1 MALQAAYQQYLA
13 TPNSSFLAENASLHY
28 ITTLT
33 TFHGAAEIIKH
44 LNNQTKKIKKKSEKI
59 IDVVDGTSSL
69 AVETELTVEFLNGGG
84 AYLPGIDDNFL
95 ADREVTF
102 LVIHIVSFD
111 ANGKITQIRLNWDQ
125 GSLLKL
131 IDVIGKT
138 GRNWPIR
145 DGKDQVKLIQ
155 NSVLSA
161 AKPAAPSAAPY
172 QKEGEVL
179 RRSREN
185 STNVTRDPHSSLALF
200 APRESDEEA
209 EQLPTVIAPRASA
222 RPPPR
227 DYHDLFVGQDSTE
240 NADASVNEKGSDSPF
255 KHAAVG
261 AIAPKFGAGKNYK
274 PSRIF
279 DHDETDEFDENP
291 TASARDSRQESNRHS
306 AIGAIAPKSGAGKNY
321 QPSRIFDTDENAP
334 IKQST
339 GHKSTISL
347 TKPNPKKYN
356 HFDIGSGVASDDTT
370 AAAKPNE
377 TQAAPKSKHGSSWG
391 FEDFYTPVKSVPT
404 RGLAAQAQDVHWG
417 NENDEVPE
425 SPIRKPKLDQP
436 RKDAETH
443 FEFQDDGAPEGQ
455 TRPIGRPRG
464 QGSNNG
470 LGLYRNNVFS
480 GDGLTPE
487 DTRQRE
493 AATLANIKDR
503 YKDFDPHFAIT
514 DDVDSPSTRQFQRP
528 LGNVANVKDRRKDFD
543 PHFSMT
549 DESPAPKISA
559 GNQKENIPLTADSP
573 IRSKPGA
580 LNENIT
586 PLGARGGNEKQK
598 GISIGGDGMGGK
610 KGAGRS
616 WGFGDDSDGEKEG
629 GINGAGTAFS
639 KGVAPK
645 KSGSA
650 AQTGGGDFWDF

>member
-13 TPNSSFLAENASLHY
+13 TPNSSFLADNASLHY

-33 TFHGAAEIIKH
+33 TFHGPTEIIKH
-44 LNNQTKKIKKKSEKI
+44 LNTQTKKLKKKSEKI

-84 AYLPGIDDNFL
+84 AFLPGIDDNFL

-155 NSVLSA
+155 SSVVAA

-185 STNVTRDPHSSLALF
+185 STNVTRDPHSSLSLF
-200 APRESDEEA
+200 APRESDEEP

-222 RPPPR
+222 KPPPR
-227 DYHDLFVGQDSTE
+227 DYHDLFVGQDSTKNGNAPANE
-240 NADASVNEKGSDSPF
+240 NGSESPF
-255 KHAAVG
+255 KHSAVG

-279 DHDETDEFDENP
+279 DNDETDEFEENSS
-291 TASARDSRQESNRHS
+291 ASRHS
-306 AIGAIAPKSGAGKNY
+306 AIGAIAPKIGAGKNY
-321 QPSRIFDTDENAP
+321 HPSRIFETDENTP

-339 GHKSTISL
+339 GHKATISL
-347 TKPNPKKYN
+347 TKPNPNKYN
-356 HFDIGSGVASDDTT
+356 HFDIGSGVASGDT
-370 AAAKPNE
+370 AAAAKTNE
-377 TQAAPKSKHGSSWG
+377 TQAPKSKHGSSWG

-404 RGLAAQAQDVHWG
+404 RGLAAQVQGVAQWG

-455 TRPIGRPRG
+455 TRLIGRPRG

-470 LGLYRNNVFS
+470 LGLYKNNLFS
-480 GDGLTPE
+480 EDTPSPE
-487 DTRQRE
+487 VTRQRE
-493 AATLANIKDR
+493 VGNLANVKDR
-503 YKDFDPHFAIT
+503 QKDFDPHFAMT
-514 DDVDSPSTRQFQRP
+514 DDVNTPSAKAPFQRP
-528 LGNVANVKDRRKDFD
+528 LGNIANVKDRHKDFD
-543 PHFSMT
+543 PHFTMK
-549 DESPAPKISA
+549 DDSPAPKKSA
-559 GNQKENIPLTADSP
+559 GNQKENIPLTDASP
-573 IRSKPGA
+573 IRSKPEP
-580 LNENIT
+580 LSENIT
-586 PLGARGGNEKQK
+586 PLGSRGGIEKQK
-598 GISIGGDGMGGK
+598 GIVIGGDGMGGK

>member
-33 TFHGAAEIIKH
+33 TFHGPAEIIKH
-44 LNNQTKKIKKKSEKI
+44 LNTQSKKIKKKSEKI
-59 IDVVDGTSSL
+59 IDVVDGSSSL
-69 AVETELTVEFLNGGG
+69 AVETELTLEFLTGGG
-84 AYLPGIDDNFL
+84 GYLPGIDDNFL

-155 NSVLSA
+155 SSVVAA

-185 STNVTRDPHSSLALF
+185 STNVTRDPHSSLSLF
-200 APRESDEEA
+200 APREADEEP
-209 EQLPTVIAPRASA
+209 ELLPTVIAPRASA
-222 RPPPR
+222 KPPPR
-227 DYHDLFVGQDSTE
+227 DYHDLFVGQDSENASAQATE
-240 NADASVNEKGSDSPF
+240 NRSESPF
-255 KHAAVG
+255 KHSAVG
-261 AIAPKFGAGKNYK
+261 AIAPKAGAGKNYM

-279 DHDETDEFDENP
+279 DNGDDDEEDNP
-291 TASARDSRQESNRHS
+291 AASRDTRPESHRHS
-306 AIGAIAPKSGAGKNY
+306 AIGAIAPKIGAGKNY
-321 QPSRIFDTDENAP
+321 HPSRIFETDENTP

-356 HFDIGSGVASDDTT
+356 HFDIGSGIASGDTT
-370 AAAKPNE
+370 TTAKPNE
-377 TQAAPKSKHGSSWG
+377 TQPPKSRHGSSWG
-391 FEDFYTPVKSVPT
+391 FDDFNTPAKSVPT
-404 RGLAAQAQDVHWG
+404 KGLAIRAQDAVHWG
-417 NENDEVPE
+417 NEDDEVPD
-425 SPIRKPKLDQP
+425 SPIRKPKQDQP

-443 FEFQDDGAPEGQ
+443 FEFQDDGIPEGQ
-455 TRPIGRPRG
+455 PRLIGRPRG
-464 QGSNNG
+464 AGSNNG
-470 LGLYRNNVFS
+470 LGLYKNNLYTE
-480 GDGLTPE
+480 DGASPE
-487 DTRQRE
+487 VSNKRE
-493 AATLANIKDR
+493 VGNLANVKDR
-503 YKDFDPHFAIT
+503 SKDFDPHFTMT
-514 DDVDSPSTRQFQRP
+514 DENTPIKPQAQRP
-528 LGNVANVKDRRKDFD
+528 LGNIANVKDRHKDFD
-543 PHFSMT
+543 PHFTMT
-549 DESPAPKISA
+549 DDSPAPKNSA
-559 GNQKENIPLTADSP
+559 GNQKENIPITAASP
-573 IRSKPGA
+573 IRSKPSA
-580 LNENIT
+580 LSEEIA
-586 PLGARGGNEKQK
+586 PLGSRGGQQKQK
-598 GISIGGDGMGGK
+598 GIVIGGDGMGGK

-616 WGFGDDSDGEKEG
+616 WGFGDDSDGEQEG

-645 KSGSA
+645 KAGSA

>member
-33 TFHGAAEIIKH
+33 TFHGPAEIIKH
-44 LNNQTKKIKKKSEKI
+44 LNTQSKRIKKKSEKI
-59 IDVVDGTSSL
+59 IDVVDGSSSL
-69 AVETELTVEFLNGGG
+69 AVETELTVEFLTGGG

-155 NSVLSA
+155 SSVVA
-161 AKPAAPSAAPY
+161 AEKPAAPSASRSASQSSVPV

-200 APRESDEEA
+200 APRDADDEQ

-222 RPPPR
+222 KPPPR
-227 DYHDLFVGQDSTE
+227 DYHDLFVGEDSSE
-240 NADASVNEKGSDSPF
+240 NANAVPSETRSESPF
-255 KHAAVG
+255 KHSAVG
-261 AIAPKFGAGKNYK
+261 AVAPKFGAGKNYK

-279 DHDETDEFDENP
+279 DNDENDESEE
-291 TASARDSRQESNRHS
+291 TSARDSRPDSHRHS
-306 AIGAIAPKSGAGKNY
+306 AIGAIAPKIGAGKNY
-321 QPSRIFDTDENAP
+321 HPSRIFENDENTP
-334 IKQST
+334 IKQTS

-356 HFDIGSGVASDDTT
+356 HFDIGSGNAHDETV
-370 AAAKPNE
+370 AAARPNE
-377 TQAAPKSKHGSSWG
+377 AQAPKSRHGSSWN
-391 FEDFYTPVKSVPT
+391 FDDFNTPAKAVPT
-404 RGLAAQAQDVHWG
+404 KGLAIRAQDSVHWG
-417 NENDEVPE
+417 NEDDEVPD
-425 SPIRKPKLDQP
+425 SPIRKPKLNQP

-443 FEFQDDGAPEGQ
+443 FEFQDDGAPEDDQ
-455 TRPIGRPRG
+455 PRLIGRPRG
-464 QGSNNG
+464 AGSNNG
-470 LGLYRNNVFS
+470 LGLYKNNLYTE
-480 GDGLTPE
+480 DGSAPE
-487 DTRQRE
+487 VDNKRE
-493 AATLANIKDR
+493 VGNLANVKDR
-503 YKDFDPHFAIT
+503 SKDFDPHFAIT
-514 DDVDSPSTRQFQRP
+514 DELDTPSAKAQYQRP
-528 LGNVANVKDRRKDFD
+528 LGNIANVKDRHKDFD
-543 PHFSMT
+543 PHFVIA
-549 DESPAPKISA
+549 DESPAPKNSA
-559 GNQKENIPLTADSP
+559 ANQKENIPL
-573 IRSKPGA
+573 SKPGQLSEDVA
-580 LNENIT
+580 
-586 PLGARGGNEKQK
+586 PLGSRGGNQKQK
-598 GISIGGDGMGGK
+598 GIVIGGDGMGGK

-616 WGFGDDSDGEKEG
+616 WGFGDDSDGEG
-629 GINGAGTAFS
+629 GVNGAGTAFS

-645 KSGSA
+645 KAGTA

>member
-33 TFHGAAEIIKH
+33 TFHGPAEIIKH
-44 LNNQTKKIKKKSEKI
+44 LNTQTKKIKKKSEKI
-59 IDVVDGTSSL
+59 IDVVDGSSSL
-69 AVETELTVEFLNGGG
+69 ALETELTVEFLTGGG

-155 NSVLSA
+155 SSVVA
-161 AKPAAPSAAPY
+161 AEKPAAASAAPY

-200 APRESDEEA
+200 APRESDEEP
-209 EQLPTVIAPRASA
+209 ELLPTVIAPRASA
-222 RPPPR
+222 KPPPR
-227 DYHDLFVGQDSTE
+227 DYHDLFVGQESE
-240 NADASVNEKGSDSPF
+240 NADAQGSENRSESPF
-255 KHAAVG
+255 KHSAVG

-279 DHDETDEFDENP
+279 DTDETDEAE
-291 TASARDSRQESNRHS
+291 ASARESRAESNRHS
-306 AIGAIAPKSGAGKNY
+306 AHGAIAPKIGAGKNY
-321 QPSRIFDTDENAP
+321 HPSRIFETDENTP

-356 HFDIGSGVASDDTT
+356 HFDIGSGVAHDDTT
-370 AAAKPNE
+370 AAEKPIE
-377 TQAAPKSKHGSSWG
+377 TKSRHGSSWG
-391 FEDFYTPVKSVPT
+391 FDDFNTPAKSVPT
-404 RGLAAQAQDVHWG
+404 KGLAIRAQDAVHWG
-417 NENDEVPE
+417 TENDEVPD
-425 SPIRKPKLDQP
+425 SPIRQPKLDQP

-443 FEFQDDGAPEGQ
+443 FEFQDDGIPEGQ
-455 TRPIGRPRG
+455 TRLIGRPRG
-464 QGSNNG
+464 AGSNNG
-470 LGLYRNNVFS
+470 LGLYKNNLYNE
-480 GDGLTPE
+480 DGASPE
-487 DTRQRE
+487 VTNQRE
-493 AATLANIKDR
+493 
-503 YKDFDPHFAIT
+503 
-514 DDVDSPSTRQFQRP
+514 V
-528 LGNVANVKDRRKDFD
+528 GNLANVKDRRKDFD
-543 PHFSMT
+543 PHFTMT
-549 DESPAPKISA
+549 DEVDSPAAKAQSQRPLGNIANVKDRHKDFDPHFTMTDDSPAPKNSA
-559 GNQKENIPLTADSP
+559 GNQKENIPITAASP
-573 IRSKPGA
+573 IRSKPGQQ
-580 LNENIT
+580 NENIT
-586 PLGARGGNEKQK
+586 PLGSRGGNEKQK
-598 GISIGGDGMGGK
+598 GIVIGGDGMGGK

-616 WGFGDDSDGEKEG
+616 WGFGDDSDGEQEG

-645 KSGSA
+645 KAGSA